1 MVTDGSDNKENG
13 LAKVKFDRERVR
25 LPIHVVENARHPS
38 FAGRAAIK
46 CWLLV
51 VTPGRYRLVM
61 QPTEPPTGN
70 LAKILQEIGEA
81 EEFGDVL
88 DRTDDNARDAIGERL
103 IPCTVSFTT
112 RIGWRVNFPKA
123 AKDLI
128 PQKDERAFVYV
139 RLVAGYVEMWF
150 PDTLRRAL
158 CSPLSQIL
166 T

>member
-1 MVTDGSDNKENG
+1 METDGSSGEENG

-25 LPIHVVENARHPS
+25 LPIHVVESARHPS
-38 FAGRAAIK
+38 FASSAAIK

-61 QPTEPPTGN
+61 QPSGPPTGHV
-70 LAKILQEIGEA
+70 AKILQEIQEA

-103 IPCTVSFTT
+103 IPCTVSFTS

-123 AKDLI
+123 AKDLV
-128 PQKDERAFVYV
+128 PQKEERSFVYV
-139 RLVAGYVEMWF
+139 RLVAGYVEIWF

-158 CSPLSQIL
+158 YSPLSEIL
-166 T
+166 I